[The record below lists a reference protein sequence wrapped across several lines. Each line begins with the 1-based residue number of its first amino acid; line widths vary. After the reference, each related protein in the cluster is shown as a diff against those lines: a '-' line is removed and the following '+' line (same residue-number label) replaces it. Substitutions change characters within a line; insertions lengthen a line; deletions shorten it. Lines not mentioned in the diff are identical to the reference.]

1 MLNLIYYNIKHAKLT
16 PNAKKIAKKC
26 ELVNFKFKIVSIKIM
41 KKPQVHY
48 TGTETIKYDTD
59 TPKPVHQVAPNQLDS
74 AYAASRCRLSL
85 TNQPVYQTAPN
96 QLDSAYAASR
106 CRLSPT
112 NQPVYQ
118 AAPNQLDSAYATSR
132 CRLSPT
138 KNAITKVPASKLAEP
153 CHHIFCLA
161 CSLSKVSL

>member
-1 MLNLIYYNIKHAKLT
+1 MT

-26 ELVNFKFKIVSIKIM
+26 ELVNFKSEIVSIKIM

-59 TPKPVHQVAPNQLDS
+59 TPKPVYQAGP
-74 AYAASRCRLSL
+74 
-85 TNQPVYQTAPN
+85 NQPVYQAGPN

-112 NQPVYQ
+112 NQPIIN
-118 AAPNQLDSAYATSR
+118 APENK
-132 CRLSPT
+132 LSG
-138 KNAITKVPASKLAEP
+138 AL
-153 CHHIFCLA
+153 
-161 CSLSKVSL
+161 LSSD

>member
-1 MLNLIYYNIKHAKLT
+1 MLNLIYYNIKHTKLT

-48 TGTETIKYDTD
+48 TGTETIKYNTD
-59 TPKPVHQVAPNQLDS
+59 TPKPVYQAAPNQLDS
-74 AYAASRCRLSL
+74 AC
-85 TNQPVYQTAPN
+85 
-96 QLDSAYAASR
+96 AASR

-118 AAPNQLDSAYATSR
+118 AAPNQLDSACAASR

-138 KNAITKVPASKLAEP
+138 NQPIINAPENKLSGASVSSGAKPARFRVR
-153 CHHIFCLA
+153 CI
-161 CSLSKVSL
+161 SLSAVAD

>member
-1 MLNLIYYNIKHAKLT
+1 MLNLIYYNIKHTKLT

-48 TGTETIKYDTD
+48 TGTETIKYNTD
-59 TPKPVHQVAPNQLDS
+59 TPKPVYQAAPNQLDS
-74 AYAASRCRLSL
+74 AC
-85 TNQPVYQTAPN
+85 
-96 QLDSAYAASR
+96 AASR

-118 AAPNQLDSAYATSR
+118 AAPNQLDSAYAASR

-153 CHHIFCLA
+153 CHHIFDLA

>member
-74 AYAASRCRLSL
+74 AYAASRCRLS
-85 TNQPVYQTAPN
+85 
-96 QLDSAYAASR
+96 
-106 CRLSPT
+106 PT

-153 CHHIFCLA
+153 CHHIFGLA

>member
-48 TGTETIKYDTD
+48 TGTETIKYNTD
-59 TPKPVHQVAPNQLDS
+59 TPKPVYQAAPNQLDS
-74 AYAASRCRLSL
+74 AYAASRCRLPPTKNAITPVPASKL
-85 TNQPVYQTAPN
+85 AEPVYQATPN

-112 NQPVYQ
+112 NQPIIN
-118 AAPNQLDSAYATSR
+118 APE
-132 CRLSPT
+132 
-138 KNAITKVPASKLAEP
+138 SKLSGA
-153 CHHIFCLA
+153 
-161 CSLSKVSL
+161 SLSSDWFGL

>member
-1 MLNLIYYNIKHAKLT
+1 MT

-48 TGTETIKYDTD
+48 TEIETVKYDID
-59 TPKPVHQVAPNQLDS
+59 TPKPV
-74 AYAASRCRLSL
+74 
-85 TNQPVYQTAPN
+85 YQAAPN

-112 NQPVYQ
+112 NQPIIN
-118 AAPNQLDSAYATSR
+118 APENKLSGANVSSGAKPARFRIR
-132 CRLSPT
+132 C
-138 KNAITKVPASKLAEP
+138 I
-153 CHHIFCLA
+153 
-161 CSLSKVSL
+161 SLSAVAD

>member
-1 MLNLIYYNIKHAKLT
+1 MLKDMLNLIYYNIKHAKLT

-48 TGTETIKYDTD
+48 TGTETIKYNTD
-59 TPKPVHQVAPNQLDS
+59 TPK
-74 AYAASRCRLSL
+74 
-85 TNQPVYQTAPN
+85 
-96 QLDSAYAASR
+96 
-106 CRLSPT
+106 
-112 NQPVYQ
+112 PVYQ

>member
-48 TGTETIKYDTD
+48 TGTETIKYNTD
-59 TPKPVHQVAPNQLDS
+59 TPKPVYQAAPNQLDS
-74 AYAASRCRLSL
+74 AYA
-85 TNQPVYQTAPN
+85 T
-96 QLDSAYAASR
+96 SR

-161 CSLSKVSL
+161 CSLAKVSL

>member
-48 TGTETIKYDTD
+48 TGTETVKYNTD
-59 TPKPVHQVAPNQLDS
+59 TPKPV
-74 AYAASRCRLSL
+74 
-85 TNQPVYQTAPN
+85 YQAAPN

-118 AAPNQLDSAYATSR
+118 AAPNQLDSAYAASR

-153 CHHIFCLA
+153 CHHIFDLA

>member
-1 MLNLIYYNIKHAKLT
+1 MLNLIYYNTKHAKLT

-59 TPKPVHQVAPNQLDS
+59 TPKPV
-74 AYAASRCRLSL
+74 
-85 TNQPVYQTAPN
+85 YQAAPN

-118 AAPNQLDSAYATSR
+118 AAPNQLDSAYAASR

-153 CHHIFCLA
+153 CHHIFGLA